1 MIWHGTAS
9 IEAICAEGK
18 LLFDPF
24 VPLKHAPVKVRL
36 EEFDGFS
43 HIFITHCHIDH
54 VTDLPR
60 IVKRNPE
67 VIIHGTQVT
76 YDTMLKKGIPGKN
89 LALLRYGDQCT
100 VNGFTVRVYHGKHA
114 ILPKADWKR
123 IWSWIK
129 SPARWNMPHIIKEF
143 IACQEQDETVFY
155 QLEADGKTVSLMG
168 SMNLRDDVTYPI
180 QADLLVLP
188 YNGWEDN
195 LPPAL
200 SIIDRLQ
207 PQRILLDHCDD
218 TFPPLTSSVDL
229 SSIIEK
235 NAGLTEPMQLRK
247 VEHI

>member
-1 MIWHGTAS
+1 
-9 IEAICAEGK
+9 
-18 LLFDPF
+18 
-24 VPLKHAPVKVRL
+24 
-36 EEFDGFS
+36 
-43 HIFITHCHIDH
+43 
-54 VTDLPR
+54 
-60 IVKRNPE
+60 
-67 VIIHGTQVT
+67 
-76 YDTMLKKGIPGKN
+76 
-89 LALLRYGDQCT
+89 
-100 VNGFTVRVYHGKHA
+100 
-114 ILPKADWKR
+114 
-123 IWSWIK
+123 
-129 SPARWNMPHIIKEF
+129 MPHIIKEF
-143 IACQEQDETVFY
+143 IGCQEQDETVFY

-207 PQRILLDHCDD
+207 PQRILLDHYDD

-235 NAGLTEPMQLRK
+235 NAGLAEPMQLRK